1 MKGTRIL
8 IIDDEEEVLEQL
20 GYAMTQAGYQVD
32 LARDGDVGW
41 EHFQQKLHPVVITD
55 LRMPQSR
62 DGLEVLE
69 EIKRLWPA
77 THVIVLTGH
86 GGKADAIQSLRLQA
100 FDYIEKGSSQTLPV
114 LKEAVARACE
124 DAGLSAELPGMPNE
138 LALSVSPE
146 ELQTLIAELPFS
158 ISDEINKLRKV
169 EA

>member
-32 LARDGDVGW
+32 LARNGDVGW

-86 GGKADAIQSLRLQA
+86 GGKADAIQSLRLHA
-100 FDYIEKGSSQTLPV
+100 FDYIEKGSSQTLSM

-124 DAGLSAELPGMPNE
+124 EVGLGAGLPGLPDELSSAAPPEDLQ
-138 LALSVSPE
+138 AL
-146 ELQTLIAELPFS
+146 TATLPFS
-158 ISDEINKLRKV
+158 ISDEINKLR
-169 EA
+169 EAEA